1 MDLLTLLS
9 DDIWPDISVFYSPVL
24 AAYSQ
29 KTVAQICSK
38 TKSLVGSMVLE
49 VVIYSSKTD
58 LSNHFGH
65 RISICIL
72 CESHFFFWIY
82 RC

>member
-1 MDLLTLLS
+1 MDLFTLLP

-24 AAYSQ
+24 AVYSQ
-29 KTVAQICSK
+29 KTVAQIRNK

-49 VVIYSSKTD
+49 VVIYSSETY

-72 CESHFFFWIY
+72 C
-82 RC
+82 